1 MITKEEIE
9 SLGFKGIVLE
19 NGINGLSFEKKL
31 NNSYEIFLNVVDELF
46 LIQLVHRSAYT
57 DRLGRGEHLHTCPI
71 IDRIQ
76 LLDIEELKFIIKRS
90 ARIKDDFNF

>member
-9 SLGFKGIVLE
+9 SLGFKERIIE

-31 NNSYEIFLNVVDELF
+31 DNSYEIFLNVVDELF
-46 LIQLVHRSAYT
+46 LIQLVHRSTYT
-57 DRLGRGEHLHTCPI
+57 DKLGEGEYLDTCPI